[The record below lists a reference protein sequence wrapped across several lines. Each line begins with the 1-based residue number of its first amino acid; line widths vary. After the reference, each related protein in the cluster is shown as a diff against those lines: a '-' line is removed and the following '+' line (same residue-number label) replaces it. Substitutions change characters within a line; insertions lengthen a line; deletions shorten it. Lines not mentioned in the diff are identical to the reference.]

1 MADVLGTW
9 EKIQQGMRET
19 ERLVSQKQSNL
30 AMIKARQTLEYMVK
44 SLAERACIVEGD
56 MSEIIDQLYEGRWI
70 SKTTK
75 DHYHKLRIIGNKAVH
90 EGNDSLS
97 DATLACHIL
106 SLEINAFA
114 PRNRSPQNRT
124 PQNRPSNAAPAPRS
138 GKPAPRR
145 RRSKKRR
152 SPVADFLRILIPIIC
167 AVLLIVLIR
176 ALIADD
182 KEPDTDIPA
191 TTAPTESVSMEPTL
205 PTDESIEE
213 TEPTTPAPETTAAP
227 VIYRTTATLNVR
239 SEPSTASTSR
249 ILVQLAPDTE
259 VTVVGT
265 YDDQWTIINYDGQDV
280 YVATAYLTQ

>member
-1 MADVLGTW
+1 MTDVLGTW

-19 ERLVSQKQSNL
+19 ERLVSQKQNNL

-56 MSEIIDQLYEGRWI
+56 MSEIIDQLYDGRWI

-97 DATLACHIL
+97 DATLASHIL

-114 PRNRSPQNRT
+114 PRNRA
-124 PQNRPSNAAPAPRS
+124 PQNRPSNAAPTPRS
-138 GKPAPRR
+138 GKSAPRR

-152 SPVADFLRILIPIIC
+152 SPVVDFLRILIPIIC

-176 ALIADD
+176 ALISDD
-182 KEPDTDIPA
+182 KEPDTNVPA
-191 TTAPTESVSMEPTL
+191 TTAPTEPVSMEPTL

-213 TEPTTPAPETTAAP
+213 TEPTTPAPAPETTAAP